1 MRTTGPNS
9 HRDVEH
15 RGGAMETE
23 GSSDADFVSLCNP
36 TACRVGLAPQS
47 VTGGR
52 QRVPHDGGYSVGV
65 THIHA

>member
-1 MRTTGPNS
+1 
-9 HRDVEH
+9 
-15 RGGAMETE
+15 METE